1 MSNGGRR
8 FPHLADAQA
17 VVQWA
22 DRLEARTGFPR
33 LVRRL
38 IRQTNDQVVALDMR
52 AAEGAGLRGYDGR
65 VEASRGTPFVPA
77 GLSVWE
83 LGVGNPP
90 ESKANED
97 YEKRTANP
105 LGVDKSST
113 TFVLATARRWPGKV
127 EWAQQKRAE
136 GDWKDVQAFD
146 ADDIETAFDAAPAA

>member
-1 MSNGGRR
+1 MSSGGRR

-17 VVQWA
+17 LVQWA
-22 DRLEARTGFPR
+22 NRVAARTVFPR

-38 IRQTNDQVVALDMR
+38 IRQTNDQVVSLDMR

-65 VEASRGTPFVPA
+65 VEASRGTPLVPA

-97 YEKRTANP
+97 QTLPR
-105 LGVDKSST
+105 LL
-113 TFVLATARRWPGKV
+113 VLDVA
-127 EWAQQKRAE
+127 AE
-136 GDWKDVQAFD
+136 QRQSVR
-146 ADDIETAFDAAPAA
+146 I